1 MKNMGYTVTEAL
13 GEMLTALVTH
23 EFSQLRKI
31 SDRCI
36 SAFALGESKQL
47 LDVAIISY
55 VIAKI
60 LEKPRYWDRKV
71 KREFIERVE
80 EKLRSAIA
88 SIESNRLDDATAYIN
103 SISQDLIAFDSED
116 RRYVHSLF
124 NKARLKFA
132 TYLYAQGF
140 SLSNAVAL
148 TETNKSAVLSYSG
161 KTLMHDRVGKTKS
174 IEERLKH
181 VRKVFE

>member
-1 MKNMGYTVTEAL
+1 
-13 GEMLTALVTH
+13 
-23 EFSQLRKI
+23 
-31 SDRCI
+31 
-36 SAFALGESKQL
+36 
-47 LDVAIISY
+47 
-55 VIAKI
+55 
-60 LEKPRYWDRKV
+60 
-71 KREFIERVE
+71 
-80 EKLRSAIA
+80 
-88 SIESNRLDDATAYIN
+88 LDDATAYIN